1 MKLAENEVVKTIDEI
16 NRYSDL
22 MGDMYDI
29 ITRLTIKETENHD
42 NSLRFDNGNTY
53 IM

>member
-22 MGDMYDI
+22 IGDMCDI
-29 ITRLTIKETENHD
+29 ITRLTSKETENHD
-42 NSLRFDNGNTY
+42 ILPNSKKGMEY
-53 IM
+53 